1 MWPQKAINTNR
12 DPKEEFALEVQEK
25 SSIAVIGCGYW
36 GKNLVRNFWEL
47 KVLKALYDVDE
58 QRREEM
64 KSLYPPV
71 KVADNLAE
79 IFRDDSIEGIVVAT
93 PAESHYEI
101 TKEALLAGKDV
112 FVEKPLALKVREG
125 EDLVS
130 LAEEREKIL
139 MVGHLLEYH
148 PGIIKLK
155 EMVSAGELGKIHYIH
170 STRLNLGKVRTE
182 ENILWSFAPHDIS
195 VILLLLEEMPKEVSA
210 HGGSYL
216 NQGVPDVTMT
226 IMDFSSGVKSH
237 IFVSWLHP
245 YKEQKLV
252 IVGDRKMAVF
262 DDVAPSDKL
271 LLFSHRIDW
280 IDRIPVPRKEDAE
293 VVDFEMEEP
302 LKVECR
308 HFLDCIKNRKRP
320 KTDGHNGLRVLK
332 ILDLCQRSLQEKGKV
347 LQFGRERLQGVFIHE
362 TSCVD
367 EPCEIGEGTR
377 VWHYCHIMEGAVI
390 GRNCSIGQN
399 VFVGRGVKIGDNT
412 KIQNNVSL
420 YEGVIIEDDVFCG
433 PSMVFTNVV
442 NPRSFISRRK
452 EFKET
457 LVRRGATI
465 GANATLLC
473 GHTIGRY
480 ALIGAG
486 AVVTEDVPDYAI
498 VAGNPAKVIGHVCQ
512 CGVRLAFDGP
522 IATCSNCGLKFR
534 NDRGVVSPL

>member
-1 MWPQKAINTNR
+1 MRN
-12 DPKEEFALEVQEK
+12 
-25 SSIAVIGCGYW
+25 IAVIGCGYW

-47 KVLKALYDVDE
+47 KALHTIYDVDE
-58 QRREEM
+58 KKLNEM

-71 KVADNLAE
+71 KIANNLPQILRNE
-79 IFRDDSIEGIVVAT
+79 SIEGIVIAT

-101 TKEALLAGKDV
+101 AKEALLARKDV
-112 FVEKPLALKVREG
+112 FVEKPPALRVNEGRELVARAK
-125 EDLVS
+125 ED
-130 LAEEREKIL
+130 ERIL

-155 EMVSAGELGKIHYIH
+155 QMVSSGELGKINYIY
-170 STRLNLGKVRTE
+170 STRLNLGKFRTE
-182 ENILWSFAPHDIS
+182 ESILWSFAPHDIS
-195 VILLLLEEMPKEVSA
+195 VILLLLEETPREVSA

-216 NQGVPDVTMT
+216 NQEIPDVTMT
-226 IMDFSSGVKSH
+226 TMDFSSGVKSH

-262 DDVAPSDKL
+262 DDVAPRDKL

-280 IDRIPVPRKEDAE
+280 IDRVPVPRKEDAE

-308 HFLDCIKNRKRP
+308 HFLDCIQNRERP
-320 KTDGHNGLRVLK
+320 KTDGESGLRVLE

-347 LQFGRERLQGVFIHE
+347 LPFGRQRHRDVFIHG

-367 EPCEIGEGTR
+367 EACEIDEGTR
-377 VWHYCHIMEGAVI
+377 IWHYCHIMEGAVI
-390 GRNCSIGQN
+390 GRNCSVGQN
-399 VFVGRGVKIGDNT
+399 VFVGRGVRIGDNV
-412 KIQNNVSL
+412 KVQNNVSL

-433 PSMVFTNVV
+433 PSMVFTNVI

-452 EFKET
+452 EFRQT

-473 GHTIGRY
+473 GYTIGRY

-486 AVVTEDVPDYAI
+486 AVVTGDIPDYAI
-498 VAGNPAKVIGHVCQ
+498 VAGNPAKVIGHICQ
-512 CGVRLAFDGP
+512 CGVRLEFDGTM
-522 IATCSNCGLKFR
+522 ATCSRCGLKFQK
-534 NDRGVVSPL
+534 DGGLVFPL

>member
-1 MWPQKAINTNR
+1 M
-12 DPKEEFALEVQEK
+12 
-25 SSIAVIGCGYW
+25 SSLAVIGCGYW
-36 GKNLVRNFWEL
+36 GKNLVRNFWD
-47 KVLKALYDVDE
+47 LKALHSVYDINE
-58 QRREEM
+58 KRLEEM
-64 KSLYPPV
+64 KSLYPSV
-71 KVADNLAE
+71 KIAHNLAE
-79 IFRDDSIEGIVVAT
+79 ILVDDSIEGVVVAT
-93 PAESHYEI
+93 PAESHYGI
-101 TKEALLAGKDV
+101 AKEALLAGKDV
-112 FVEKPLALKVREG
+112 FVEKPLALRVREG
-125 EDLVS
+125 KDLVA
-130 LAEEREKIL
+130 LVEEREKIL

-155 EMVSAGELGKIHYIH
+155 EMVSAGELGKINYIH
-170 STRLNLGKVRTE
+170 STRLNLGKFRTE

-195 VILLLLEEMPKEVSA
+195 VILLLLGEMPKEVSA

-226 IMDFSSGVKSH
+226 IMEFSSGVKSH

-271 LLFSHRIDW
+271 LLFSHQIDW

-308 HFLDCIKNRKRP
+308 HFLDCIQNRKRP
-320 KTDGHNGLRVLK
+320 KTDSQNGLRVLE

-347 LQFGRERLQGVFIHE
+347 LQFGKQRLQDVFIHE
-362 TSCVD
+362 TTCVD

-433 PSMVFTNVV
+433 PSTVFTNVV
-442 NPRSFISRRK
+442 NPRSFISRKK

-457 LVRRGATI
+457 MVKRGATI

-486 AVVTEDVPDYAI
+486 AVVTEDVPDYAL
-498 VAGNPAKVIGHVCQ
+498 VAGNPARVIGNVCQ

-522 IATCSNCGLKFR
+522 IAACSHCGLQFR
-534 NDRGVVSPL
+534 NDRGIISPL

>member
-1 MWPQKAINTNR
+1 MPN
-12 DPKEEFALEVQEK
+12 
-25 SSIAVIGCGYW
+25 IAVIGCGYW
-36 GKNLVRNFWEL
+36 GKNLVRNFSE
-47 KVLKALYDVDE
+47 LKALRSLHDIDE
-58 QRREEM
+58 KRVKDL

-71 KVADNLAE
+71 KMVKNLAE
-79 IFRDDSIEGIVVAT
+79 VLGDDSIEGVVVAT

-112 FVEKPLALKVREG
+112 FVEKPLALRVREG
-125 EDLVS
+125 KELVA
-130 LAEEREKIL
+130 LAEERVRIL

-148 PGIIKLK
+148 PGITKLK
-155 EMVSAGELGKIHYIH
+155 QMVSAGELGKINYIY
-170 STRLNLGKVRTE
+170 STRLNLGKFRTE

-210 HGGSYL
+210 HGGNYL
-216 NQGVPDVTMT
+216 NQDIPDVTMT
-226 IMDFSSGVKSH
+226 TMGFSSGVKSH

-252 IVGDRKMAVF
+252 IVGDRKMALF
-262 DDVAPSDKL
+262 DDVAPKDKL

-280 IDRIPVPRKEDAE
+280 IDRVPVPRKEDAE

-302 LKVECR
+302 LRVECR
-308 HFLDCIKNRKRP
+308 HFLDCIQSRNRP
-320 KTDGHNGLRVLK
+320 KTDGENGLRVLE
-332 ILDLCQRSLQEKGKV
+332 ILDLCQRSLQEQGKV
-347 LQFGRERLQGVFIHE
+347 LQFGGKQRQDVFIHE

-377 VWHYCHIMEGAVI
+377 IWHYCHIMEGAEI
-390 GRNCSIGQN
+390 GRNCTIGQN
-399 VFVGRGVKIGDNT
+399 VFLGRGVKIGDNV
-412 KIQNNVSL
+412 KVQNNVSV
-420 YEGVIIEDDVFCG
+420 YEGVIIEDEVFCG
-433 PSMVFTNVV
+433 PSMVFTNII

-480 ALIGAG
+480 ALVGAG
-486 AVVTEDVPDYAI
+486 AVVTEDVPDYGI

-512 CGVRLAFDGP
+512 CGVRLKFDGTM
-522 IATCSNCGLKFR
+522 ATCSRCGLRFQK
-534 NDRGVVSPL
+534 DRGIVSPL

>member
-1 MWPQKAINTNR
+1 MSN
-12 DPKEEFALEVQEK
+12 L
-25 SSIAVIGCGYW
+25 AVIGCGYW
-36 GKNLVRNFWEL
+36 GKNLVRNFW
-47 KVLKALYDVDE
+47 KLKALITLYDIDKKRLE
-58 QRREEM
+58 DM
-64 KSLYPPV
+64 KSLYPRV
-71 KVADNLAE
+71 KIANNLTE
-79 IFRDDSIEGIVVAT
+79 ILRDGSIEGIVVAT

-101 TKEALLAGKDV
+101 AKKALLAGKDV
-112 FVEKPLALKVREG
+112 FVEKPLALRVREG
-125 EDLVS
+125 KDLVT

-155 EMVSAGELGKIHYIH
+155 EMISAGELGKINYIH
-170 STRLNLGKVRTE
+170 STRLNLGKFRTE

-216 NQGVPDVTMT
+216 NQDIPDVTMT
-226 IMDFSSGVKSH
+226 TMGFSSGVKSH

-262 DDVAPSDKL
+262 DDVAPKDKL

-280 IDRIPVPRKEDAE
+280 IERVPVPRKEDAE
-293 VVDFEMEEP
+293 VVAFAMEEP
-302 LKVECR
+302 LRVECR
-308 HFLDCIKNRKRP
+308 HFLDCIRNRERSR
-320 KTDGHNGLRVLK
+320 TDGANGLRVLE

-347 LQFGRERLQGVFIHE
+347 LQFGGQRRQEIFIHE
-362 TSCVD
+362 TSCAD
-367 EPCEIGEGTR
+367 EPSEIGEGTR
-377 VWHYCHIMEGAVI
+377 IWHYCHIMEGAII

-399 VFVGRGVKIGDNT
+399 VFVGKGVRIGDNV
-412 KIQNNVSL
+412 KVQNNVSL

-433 PSMVFTNVV
+433 PSMVFTNVI

-452 EFKET
+452 EFKRT

-486 AVVTEDVPDYAI
+486 AVVTGDIPDYAV
-498 VAGNPAKVIGHVCQ
+498 VAGNPAKVIGHVCR
-512 CGVRLAFDGP
+512 CGVRLEFDGS
-522 IATCSNCGLKFR
+522 IATCSSCGLEFR
-534 NDRGVVSPL
+534 KDRGAVTQL